1 LVELDG
7 QRGVDSQSFQE
18 NTMNKDLN
26 APNPKSSKPT
36 QRSGQNDPQVDFG
49 KPQGSSRHD
58 EADLRDVARK
68 AAKKS
73 QQLNE
78 PREE

>member
-1 LVELDG
+1 
-7 QRGVDSQSFQE
+7 
-18 NTMNKDLN
+18 MNKDPN
-26 APNPKSSKPT
+26 APTPESSKPT
-36 QRSGQNDPQVDFG
+36 HQSGQNDRQVDFG

-73 QQLNE
+73 QQRN
-78 PREE
+78 